1 MNCERNVSVKKK
13 LSKTKH
19 PHTNSP
25 TNSPCNIRQDVSH
38 LNLTEFQ
45 PNFPEFQD
53 IELSEANAMLACWNL
68 LCLSIVLA
76 TAGLVTTSSKA
87 RSCLCFCLERL
98 SRAHSSMRTRMKK
111 KARQFEKSR
120 ESRGL
125 SLIFYIEGI
134 FLALIS
140 FWSLTIAI
148 L

>member
-1 MNCERNVSVKKK
+1 M
-13 LSKTKH
+13 
-19 PHTNSP
+19 
-25 TNSPCNIRQDVSH
+25 RQDGSH
-38 LNLTEFQ
+38 LNLTEVL
-45 PNFPEFQD
+45 PNFPD
-53 IELSEANAMLACWNL
+53 TASLTSRRELETTAASDNEHSEANALFARWNL
-68 LCLSIVLA
+68 LCLSIVLT
-76 TAGLVTTSSKA
+76 TAGMMTTLLSNKA